1 MNLLATILFVFSAS
15 FDVFVVA
22 MSYGFKNI
30 KIKPS
35 INFVISFISSLGT
48 FISMEVGLALSNI
61 IPLSIVNMLGS
72 IILLLLGLY
81 CLLDYRKV
89 LKKSI
94 SGNTASL
101 KDTKNLNPSSPMVIL
116 EKPEIADTNKSGTI
130 EFKES
135 ILLSIALALNNVGLG
150 IGASIAGLHI
160 ILTTVVTLIV
170 TIILIPLGFLCS
182 KKLLNTWIGKSGGL
196 ISGILLIVLAVLTC
210 LF

>member
-1 MNLLATILFVFSAS
+1 MNLLATILFVLSAS

-30 KIKPS
+30 KIKPF

-48 FISMEVGLALSNI
+48 FISMEIGLALTNI
-61 IPLSIVNMLGS
+61 IPLSVVNILGS
-72 IILLLLGLY
+72 IIMLLLGLY

-89 LKKSI
+89 LKKST
-94 SGNTASL
+94 NH
-101 KDTKNLNPSSPMVIL
+101 KDRNLNPSSPIVIL
-116 EKPEIADTNKSGTI
+116 ENPEIADTNKSGTI

-160 ILTTVVTLIV
+160 ILTTIVTLII

-182 KKLLNTWIGKSGGL
+182 KKLLNTWIGKSGSL
-196 ISGILLIVLAVLTC
+196 ISGILLIILAVITC